1 MSELLFLH
9 QLTHNMTTDYS
20 LNYKFNTWK
29 FQAKNIGRTFC
40 VQKLFLTLRTIS
52 VHDMFS
58 PICCTNKSFW
68 QRFTC
73 KGQIFTGCNYDTLY
87 RHPAECN
94 MYLQCSN
101 GYEYIFT
108 CPLDLVFN
116 EILQVCDYVE
126 NVPECNGEITTTTA
140 TTTTSGKKK

>member
-1 MSELLFLH
+1 MKKISTVAEKLIFLSLLLLWFP
-9 QLTHNMTTDYS
+9 N
-20 LNYKFNTWK
+20 
-29 FQAKNIGRTFC
+29 
-40 VQKLFLTLRTIS
+40 
-52 VHDMFS
+52 FS
-58 PICCTNKSFW
+58 
-68 QRFTC
+68 

-87 RHPAECN
+87 RHPADCH

-108 CPLDLVFN
+108 CPLDLLFN

-140 TTTTSGKKK
+140 TTTTSGKEK